1 MYRVR
6 PRIDRPAGRA
16 AAPQNASWRVVGAD
30 GDGDGAAAAAAA
42 MAMSA
47 EPTKRY
53 IAIDALRGGGLSSRR
68 L

>member
-1 MYRVR
+1 MYRER

-16 AAPQNASWRVVGAD
+16 AAPQNASWRVAGVG
-30 GDGDGAAAAAAA
+30 GDGVGAAAAA
-42 MAMSA
+42 MAKSA
-47 EPTKRY
+47 GPTKRY